1 MQGESAMRHALS
13 AIACAAMAC
22 LLVQPAAAWFRGG
35 GSYGGGHW
43 GAAAGGGHWAAGG
56 FGHYGSGT
64 YGTTSGGTHYATT
77 SRGGSAE
84 AGNGSWSATSA
95 SGRTNSGSY
104 GTTAY
109 GTHYATGSYGGAVA
123 TNDGHW
129 AGESNGTYAYGNHYY
144 GGSTYY
150 GAYHPPA
157 VVNRSYGTGCYSC
170 GGWGAAAAG
179 LAVGTAI
186 GAAAATTANLN
197 GAAAATAAYR
207 GYIVGDTYA
216 ALPVGCNYTPM
227 AGTVYYSC
235 GGPWFTPY
243 YGANGM
249 YYRVVLPPA

>member
-1 MQGESAMRHALS
+1 MQGKHAMKHALS
-13 AIACAAMAC
+13 AVAYAAMAC

-43 GAAAGGGHWAAGG
+43 GAAAGSGHWAAGG

-95 SGRTNSGSY
+95 SGRSNSGSY

-129 AGESNGTYAYGNHYY
+129 AGESNGAYAYGSHYY

-157 VVNRSYGTGCYSC
+157 VVNQYYGTGCYSC

-197 GAAAATAAYR
+197 AAAAATAAYR

-216 ALPVGCNYTPM
+216 ALPAGCNYTPM
-227 AGTVYYSC
+227 GGTVYYSC

-249 YYRVVLPPA
+249 YYRVVAPPA